1 MDSVFTTE
9 RFRYVLIVQFW
20 WISLW
25 GLVYVSIEWLVG
37 KNKVMEFWIYAIILF
52 FTMLS
57 IQINPNLLDK
67 LY

>member
-9 RFRYVLIVQFW
+9 RFRSVLIVQFW
-20 WISLW
+20 WIALW
-25 GLVYVSIEWLVG
+25 GLVYISIEWLVG
-37 KNKVMEFWIYAIILF
+37 KNKLMEFWIYAIILF